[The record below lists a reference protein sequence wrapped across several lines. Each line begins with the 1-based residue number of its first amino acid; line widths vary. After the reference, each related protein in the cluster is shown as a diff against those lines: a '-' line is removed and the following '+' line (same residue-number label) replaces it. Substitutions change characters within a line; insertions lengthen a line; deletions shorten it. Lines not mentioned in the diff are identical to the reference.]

1 MIVIDDKYISDDVIE
16 KNFVCNLN
24 ACKGACCVAGDCGA
38 PLEEAELKILKK
50 IYPKVKPFLRPQ
62 GIEEI
67 ERTGLHTWDDEHGHV
82 TPIVNGAICAYATID
97 DNGIVGCGIEK
108 AWKAGVIDYRKPI
121 SCHLYPIRITR
132 YESFE
137 AVNYD
142 KWSVCKPACKLG
154 NQLQVPV
161 YKFLKEAITRK
172 YGEEFYEVLDK
183 IANKKHLEETED

>member
-1 MIVIDDKYISDDVIE
+1 MIVIDDKYISDEVVE

-38 PLEEAELKILKK
+38 PLEDAELPILKK
-50 IYPKVKPFLRPQ
+50 IYPKIKPYLREA
-62 GIEEI
+62 GIAEI
-67 ERTGLHTWDDEHGHV
+67 ERTGFHTWDDEHGHV

-97 DNGIVGCGIEK
+97 DNGVVGCGIEK
-108 AWKAGVIDYRKPI
+108 AYKDGVVDYKKPI

-142 KWSVCKPACKLG
+142 KWSICKPACKLG

-161 YKFLKEAITRK
+161 YKFLQEAITRK
-172 YGEEFYEVLDK
+172 YGAEFYAVLDK
-183 IANKKHLEETED
+183 IATKQHLDNGEI

>member
-1 MIVIDDKYISDDVIE
+1 MIVIDDKYISDDVVE

-38 PLEEAELKILKK
+38 PLEEEELKILKK

-67 ERTGLHTWDDEHGHV
+67 EHTGLHTWDDEHGHV

-108 AWKAGVIDYRKPI
+108 AWKAGAIDYRKPI
-121 SCHLYPIRITR
+121 SCHLYPIRITK
-132 YESFE
+132 YETFE

-142 KWSVCKPACKLG
+142 KWSICKPACKLG

-183 IANKKHLEETED
+183 IANKQYETEDGE

>member
-1 MIVIDDKYISDDVIE
+1 MIVIDDKYISDDVVE

-38 PLEEAELKILKK
+38 PLEEDELKILKK

-67 ERTGLHTWDDEHGHV
+67 EHTGLHTWDDEHGHV

-108 AWKAGVIDYRKPI
+108 AWKAGAIDYRKPI
-121 SCHLYPIRITR
+121 SCHLYPIRITK
-132 YESFE
+132 YETFE

-142 KWSVCKPACKLG
+142 KWSICKPACKLG

-161 YKFLKEAITRK
+161 YKFLKEAIIRK
-172 YGEEFYEVLDK
+172 YGEEFYEVLDR
-183 IANKKHLEETED
+183 IANKQYETEDGE